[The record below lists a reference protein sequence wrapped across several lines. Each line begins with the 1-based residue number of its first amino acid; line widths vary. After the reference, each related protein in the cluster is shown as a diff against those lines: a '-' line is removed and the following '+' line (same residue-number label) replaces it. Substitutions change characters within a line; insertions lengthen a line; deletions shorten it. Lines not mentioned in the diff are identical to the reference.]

1 MKTAATLEVA
11 QSQPIVLKSNAQ
23 WLLRLADRIERL
35 PGAEG
40 CDAPE
45 RMRAAV
51 AVSTRLSLPG
61 EVVYERLRLVSSH

>member
-35 PGAEG
+35 PGTEG
-40 CDAPE
+40 CDAPQ